1 MAEARYLISDA
12 AKKVDGESHVLRYW
26 EEELELNIPRN
37 EMGHRYYTDYH
48 IRLFRRVKELKE
60 KGYQLKAIKG
70 VLDRLNGVSG
80 EITITEEDMEREMRK
95 TWLAERWPAPDME
108 GEQMKREKRIVVDGG
123 RKRSVE
129 EAAMQTPSAE
139 QAVGA
144 GVGKDTGNNT
154 GNNIGNPIENH
165 AGNHVEENTEDD
177 AGNEDLRP
185 VGNETQGEMC
195 LTSQEK
201 LQQLQMLFDH
211 MVGQAMD
218 EKLERLQNELA
229 DKLGDVVSN
238 TVGDRVTDRVMRE
251 VEYLMRVSDEKEEE
265 RYRQL
270 DAAIRSTQKS
280 GKSHAEAA
288 ATKLPFFRKKR
299 FGKSGKK
306 LF

>member
-1 MAEARYLISDA
+1 MAEAGYLISDA
-12 AKKVDGESHVLRYW
+12 AKKVDVESHVLRYW

-70 VLDRLNGVSG
+70 VLDRLNCVSG

-123 RKRSVE
+123 LNRNVE
-129 EAAMQTPSAE
+129 EAAMQTQSAE
-139 QAVGA
+139 QAAGA
-144 GVGKDTGNNT
+144 GVGK
-154 GNNIGNPIENH
+154 
-165 AGNHVEENTEDD
+165 D

-185 VGNETQGEMC
+185 VGNETQGEMW

-270 DAAIRSTQKS
+270 DAVIRATQKS

>member
-1 MAEARYLISDA
+1 MAEAGYLISDA
-12 AKKVDGESHVLRYW
+12 AKKVDVESHVLRYW

-70 VLDRLNGVSG
+70 VLDRLNCVSG

-123 RKRSVE
+123 LNRKVE
-129 EAAMQTPSAE
+129 EAAMQTQSAE
-139 QAVGA
+139 QAAGA
-144 GVGKDTGNNT
+144 GVGK
-154 GNNIGNPIENH
+154 
-165 AGNHVEENTEDD
+165 D

-185 VGNETQGEMC
+185 VGNKTQGEMW

-270 DAAIRSTQKS
+270 DAVIRATQKS

>member
-1 MAEARYLISDA
+1 MAEAGYLISDA
-12 AKKVDGESHVLRYW
+12 AKKVDVESHVLRYW

-123 RKRSVE
+123 LNRNVD
-129 EAAMQTPSAE
+129 EAAMQTQSAE
-139 QAVGA
+139 QAAGA
-144 GVGKDTGNNT
+144 GVGK
-154 GNNIGNPIENH
+154 
-165 AGNHVEENTEDD
+165 D

-185 VGNETQGEMC
+185 VGNETQGEMW

-229 DKLGDVVSN
+229 DKLGEVVSN

-270 DAAIRSTQKS
+270 DAVIRATQKS

>member
-1 MAEARYLISDA
+1 MAEAGYLISDA
-12 AKKVDGESHVLRYW
+12 AKKVDVESHVLRYW

-70 VLDRLNGVSG
+70 VLDRLNCVSG

-108 GEQMKREKRIVVDGG
+108 GEQMKREKRIVVDGALN
-123 RKRSVE
+123 RNVE
-129 EAAMQTPSAE
+129 EAAMQTQSAE
-139 QAVGA
+139 QAAGA
-144 GVGKDTGNNT
+144 GVGK
-154 GNNIGNPIENH
+154 
-165 AGNHVEENTEDD
+165 D

-185 VGNETQGEMC
+185 VGNETQGEMW

-270 DAAIRSTQKS
+270 DAVIRATQKS

>member
-12 AKKVDGESHVLRYW
+12 AKKVDVESHVLRYW

-70 VLDRLNGVSG
+70 VLDRLNCVSG
-80 EITITEEDMEREMRK
+80 ENTITEEDMEREMRK
-95 TWLAERWPAPDME
+95 TWLAEHWPASDME

-123 RKRSVE
+123 RKQNVE
-129 EAAMQTPSAE
+129 EAAMQTQSAE
-139 QAVGA
+139 QAAEA
-144 GVGKDTGNNT
+144 GVGKNTENHTGNN
-154 GNNIGNPIENH
+154 
-165 AGNHVEENTEDD
+165 VEENTEDD

>member
-12 AKKVDGESHVLRYW
+12 AKKVDVESHVLRYW

-60 KGYQLKAIKG
+60 KGYQLKAING
-70 VLDRLNGVSG
+70 VLDRLNCVSG

-123 RKRSVE
+123 LNRNVE
-129 EAAMQTPSAE
+129 EAAMQTQSAE
-139 QAVGA
+139 QAAGA
-144 GVGKDTGNNT
+144 GVGK
-154 GNNIGNPIENH
+154 
-165 AGNHVEENTEDD
+165 D

-185 VGNETQGEMC
+185 VGNETQGEMW

-270 DAAIRSTQKS
+270 DAVIRATQKS

>member
-12 AKKVDGESHVLRYW
+12 AKKVDVESHVLRYW

-139 QAVGA
+139 QAAEAGA
-144 GVGKDTGNNT
+144 RKDTGNHT
-154 GNNIGNPIENH
+154 GNHIENH
-165 AGNHVEENTEDD
+165 TENHVEENTEDD

-229 DKLGDVVSN
+229 DKLGV
-238 TVGDRVTDRVMRE
+238 
-251 VEYLMRVSDEKEEE
+251 
-265 RYRQL
+265 
-270 DAAIRSTQKS
+270 
-280 GKSHAEAA
+280 
-288 ATKLPFFRKKR
+288 
-299 FGKSGKK
+299 
-306 LF
+306 

>member
-1 MAEARYLISDA
+1 
-12 AKKVDGESHVLRYW
+12 
-26 EEELELNIPRN
+26 
-37 EMGHRYYTDYH
+37 
-48 IRLFRRVKELKE
+48 
-60 KGYQLKAIKG
+60 
-70 VLDRLNGVSG
+70 
-80 EITITEEDMEREMRK
+80 
-95 TWLAERWPAPDME
+95 
-108 GEQMKREKRIVVDGG
+108 MKREKRIVVDGG
-123 RKRSVE
+123 LNRNVE
-129 EAAMQTPSAE
+129 EAAMQTQSAE
-139 QAVGA
+139 QAAGA
-144 GVGKDTGNNT
+144 GVGK
-154 GNNIGNPIENH
+154 
-165 AGNHVEENTEDD
+165 D

-185 VGNETQGEMC
+185 VGNETQGEMW

-270 DAAIRSTQKS
+270 DAVIRATQKS

>member
-1 MAEARYLISDA
+1 
-12 AKKVDGESHVLRYW
+12 
-26 EEELELNIPRN
+26 
-37 EMGHRYYTDYH
+37 
-48 IRLFRRVKELKE
+48 
-60 KGYQLKAIKG
+60 
-70 VLDRLNGVSG
+70 
-80 EITITEEDMEREMRK
+80 MRK

-139 QAVGA
+139 QAAEAGA
-144 GVGKDTGNNT
+144 RKDTGNHT
-154 GNNIGNPIENH
+154 GNHIENH
-165 AGNHVEENTEDD
+165 TENHVEENTEDD

-185 VGNETQGEMC
+185 VGNETQGEMW

-270 DAAIRSTQKS
+270 DAVIRATQKS

>member
-12 AKKVDGESHVLRYW
+12 AKKVDVESHVLRYW

-70 VLDRLNGVSG
+70 VLDRLNCVSG
-80 EITITEEDMEREMRK
+80 ENTITEEDMEREMRK
-95 TWLAERWPAPDME
+95 TWLAEHWPASDME

-123 RKRSVE
+123 LKQNVE
-129 EAAMQTPSAE
+129 EAAMQTQSAE
-139 QAVGA
+139 QATGA
-144 GVGKDTGNNT
+144 GARKDT
-154 GNNIGNPIENH
+154 GNNIGNHIENH
-165 AGNHVEENTEDD
+165 TGNNVEENTEDD
-177 AGNEDLRP
+177 AGNENLRP

>member
-1 MAEARYLISDA
+1 M
-12 AKKVDGESHVLRYW
+12 
-26 EEELELNIPRN
+26 
-37 EMGHRYYTDYH
+37 
-48 IRLFRRVKELKE
+48 KELKE

-95 TWLAERWPAPDME
+95 TWLAERWPASDME

-139 QAVGA
+139 QAAEA
-144 GVGKDTGNNT
+144 GVGKNTENHTGNN
-154 GNNIGNPIENH
+154 
-165 AGNHVEENTEDD
+165 VEENTEDD

>member
-1 MAEARYLISDA
+1 MMVLEADPVEQAGKYGTRGENGMAEARYLISDA
-12 AKKVDGESHVLRYW
+12 AKKVDVESHVLRYW

-70 VLDRLNGVSG
+70 VLDRLNHAGG
-80 EITITEEDMEREMRK
+80 EITITEDDMEKEMRK
-95 TWLAERWPAPDME
+95 TWLAERWSAPDMD
-108 GEQMKREKRIVVDGG
+108 GEQMKDVEQTAAAGVDGG
-123 RKRSVE
+123 EKNGND
-129 EAAMQTPSAE
+129 SAE
-139 QAVGA
+139 NG
-144 GVGKDTGNNT
+144 
-154 GNNIGNPIENH
+154 
-165 AGNHVEENTEDD
+165 
-177 AGNEDLRP
+177 DLRAMED
-185 VGNETQGEMC
+185 ETHGETG

-201 LQQLQMLFDH
+201 LQQLQILFNH

-218 EKLERLQNELA
+218 EKLERMQNELA
-229 DKLGDVVSN
+229 DKLGDTVSN

-270 DAAIRSTQKS
+270 DAAIRSTQKN

-288 ATKLPFFRKKR
+288 ATKLPFFKKKR

>member
-1 MAEARYLISDA
+1 M
-12 AKKVDGESHVLRYW
+12 
-26 EEELELNIPRN
+26 
-37 EMGHRYYTDYH
+37 
-48 IRLFRRVKELKE
+48 
-60 KGYQLKAIKG
+60 
-70 VLDRLNGVSG
+70 
-80 EITITEEDMEREMRK
+80 
-95 TWLAERWPAPDME
+95 
-108 GEQMKREKRIVVDGG
+108 
-123 RKRSVE
+123 
-129 EAAMQTPSAE
+129 
-139 QAVGA
+139 
-144 GVGKDTGNNT
+144 
-154 GNNIGNPIENH
+154 
-165 AGNHVEENTEDD
+165 
-177 AGNEDLRP
+177 
-185 VGNETQGEMC
+185 QGEMC

>member
-12 AKKVDGESHVLRYW
+12 AKKVDVESHVLRYW

-70 VLDRLNGVSG
+70 VLDRLNHAGG
-80 EITITEEDMEREMRK
+80 EITITEDDMEKEMRK
-95 TWLAERWPAPDME
+95 TWLAEGWSAPEME
-108 GEQMKREKRIVVDGG
+108 GEQMKDVEQTAAAGVDGG
-123 RKRSVE
+123 EKNGNGKSGIGTNDGRN
-129 EAAMQTPSAE
+129 MGDSAE
-139 QAVGA
+139 NG
-144 GVGKDTGNNT
+144 
-154 GNNIGNPIENH
+154 
-165 AGNHVEENTEDD
+165 
-177 AGNEDLRP
+177 DLRAIED
-185 VGNETQGEMC
+185 GIHGEKE
-195 LTSQEK
+195 LTNQEK
-201 LQQLQMLFDH
+201 LQQLQILFNH

-229 DKLGDVVSN
+229 DKLGDTVSN

-270 DAAIRSTQKS
+270 DAAIRSTQKN